1 MSMDPDDLETTGASP
16 EITDE
21 VTVMLRKSGIRA
33 LQEAEQYIRKS
44 RRKPLKKTDLSAEF
58 ASRLSGYITQ
68 GMVRLTIEKVKASDE
83 VQQSLK
89 DTHAP
94 YTIVLK
100 KIAPFKLPEYSPFI
114 TIAIG
119 SGAAELFRTDA
130 TFVVK
135 SAIALQNTRITLQE
149 KKFREFKFGSLNA
162 AMSIYLKKDQVKEQ
176 LHSFSRDLTI
186 PGFMSQ
192 PGR

>member
-1 MSMDPDDLETTGASP
+1 MNMDPDAVETMEASP
-16 EITDE
+16 EIIDE
-21 VTVMLRKSGIRA
+21 VTVMLRKKGIRA

-44 RRKPLKKTDLSAEF
+44 KGKPLKKIDLRAEF
-58 ASRLSGYITQ
+58 TKRLSSYITQ
-68 GMVRLTIEKVKASDE
+68 GMVRLTIEKVIASDE
-83 VQQSLK
+83 VQQSEK
-89 DTHAP
+89 DTHSP

-100 KIAPFKLPEYSPFI
+100 KIAPLKLPEYSPYI

-135 SAIALQNTRITLQE
+135 SAIVLQNTRITLHE
-149 KKFREFKFGSLNA
+149 KKFREFRFGSLNA
-162 AMSIYLKKDQVKEQ
+162 AMSIYLKKDQVTEQ

-192 PGR
+192 TGP

>member
-1 MSMDPDDLETTGASP
+1 MNMDPDEVDTIEASP

-21 VTVMLRKSGIRA
+21 VTAMLRKTGIRA

-44 RRKPLKKTDLSAEF
+44 GGKPVKKTDLRAEF
-58 ASRLSGYITQ
+58 TTRLSAYITQ

-89 DTHAP
+89 DTHSP

-100 KIAPFKLPEYSPFI
+100 KIAPLKLPEYSPFI

-135 SAIALQNTRITLQE
+135 SAIVLQDTRITLHE

-176 LHSFSRDLTI
+176 LHSFSRDLTV
-186 PGFMSQ
+186 PGFMSH

>member
-1 MSMDPDDLETTGASP
+1 MDPDAVETMEASP
-16 EITDE
+16 EIIDE
-21 VTVMLRKSGIRA
+21 VTVMLRKKGIRA

-44 RRKPLKKTDLSAEF
+44 KGKPLKKIDLRAEF
-58 ASRLSGYITQ
+58 TKRLSSYITQ
-68 GMVRLTIEKVKASDE
+68 GMVRLTIEKVIASDE
-83 VQQSLK
+83 VQQSEK
-89 DTHAP
+89 DTHSP

-100 KIAPFKLPEYSPFI
+100 KIAPLKLPEYSPYI

-135 SAIALQNTRITLQE
+135 SAIVLQNTRITLHE
-149 KKFREFKFGSLNA
+149 KKFREFRFGSLNA
-162 AMSIYLKKDQVKEQ
+162 AMSIYLKKDQVTEQ

-192 PGR
+192 TGP